1 MGGLYVC
8 FTINNINY
16 TTWSD
21 NIKHISAV
29 DSRPSSTCACQIGLC
44 WQGTGGGFNAWNSVE
59 LAHIFHSFSNIIFG
73 VWRIQWEEPLGFDHP
88 KLCELRW
95 KHVSTWRHE
104 SQILRRHPAQHETQA
119 FLYETGHLSDLKAS
133 WVKYHMSRIPT
144 RDNPS

>member
-8 FTINNINY
+8 FTNKNIIPHDQ
-16 TTWSD
+16 T
-21 NIKHISAV
+21 ISNTYLLWIADPAAPV
-29 DSRPSSTCACQIGLC
+29 HARLASADRA
-44 WQGTGGGFNAWNSVE
+44 QGAGSMHGILLSWHTF
-59 LAHIFHSFSNIIFG
+59 FHSCSNFFFG
-73 VWRIQWEEPLGFDHP
+73 VWRKQWEEPLGFDHP

-119 FLYETGHLSDLKAS
+119 FLYETGHLSDLEAS